1 MGATNQVLIFLT
13 STTRDFRMLGAGQK
27 YLKKYQLQKFEYLNG
42 MGVEEQVVRK
52 NRSQWTCDEK

>member
-1 MGATNQVLIFLT
+1 
-13 STTRDFRMLGAGQK
+13 MLGAGQK